1 MKNWIE
7 DSEKYNNT
15 KLLLTLLSGHLSGH
29 QKYGMLNYRLCIYED
44 SKNKVECLTFFPN
57 YLCYPSRY
65 NRKKSDKQ
73 NLLYHVLYSHL
84 HLSRNSDNEGTSKVD
99 ENSFVPGEY
108 VYRCDPTSKKRRWE
122 KVK

>member
-7 DSEKYNNT
+7 DSERYNNT
-15 KLLLTLLSGHLSGH
+15 KLLLTLLSNHLSGH

-44 SKNKVECLTFFPN
+44 QEDGVECLTFFPN
-57 YLCYPSRY
+57 YMCYPSRY

-73 NLLYHVLYSHL
+73 NLLYHVLYNHL
-84 HLSRNSDNEGTSKVD
+84 HLIKKCDETKAAIVD
-99 ENSFVPGEY
+99 KNSFIAGEY

-122 KVK
+122 KIL